1 MKGYF
6 IMLCQNCNEQVKN
19 TMKNC
24 PFCGSELPKDARSER
39 TVEINVAPIAD
50 IVKDE
55 DEESE
60 ELDESDLGLY
70 AIDSDE
76 ENTDDEGVLGNSD
89 TLDFG
94 ANDNI
99 GQMPSLEDSPD
110 YLPMIKRR
118 KISLEPAKP
127 SEYEKEDIEY
137 RKKRGMYSSE
147 LEMTNFALDERN
159 MMAEE
164 EANLLEEKRIDL
176 IQVFHNKEYHFD
188 VDEENVSEEIKIKEE
203 IPVESEQISDF
214 EEEENEETVDEMGQ
228 ELLEEKKKDLVQV
241 FHNKEYHFDIDGK
254 EVTYIDAEFVE
265 EDDEDD
271 DDIEEGIPNRGL
283 FSFIK
288 RLLSRK

>member
-1 MKGYF
+1 
-6 IMLCQNCNEQVKN
+6 MLCQNCNEQVKN
-19 TMKNC
+19 TMRNC
-24 PFCGSELPKDARSER
+24 PFCGSELPKEARNER

-50 IVKDE
+50 IVKEE
-55 DEESE
+55 DEEAEEDEADSVFSSSE
-60 ELDESDLGLY
+60 
-70 AIDSDE
+70 E
-76 ENTDDEGVLGNSD
+76 ENTDGEGVLNDLGTSD
-89 TLDFG
+89 FD
-94 ANDNI
+94 ADKNI
-99 GQMPSLEDSPD
+99 EQMPSLEDSPD
-110 YLPMIKRR
+110 YLPMVKRR

-127 SEYEKEDIEY
+127 SEYEREDIEY

-188 VDEENVSEEIKIKEE
+188 VDEENISEEIKIKEE

-214 EEEENEETVDEMGQ
+214 EEEESEEVIDEMGQ

-265 EDDEDD
+265 EEDD
-271 DDIEEGIPNRGL
+271 VEDDIEEGVPNRGL

>member
-19 TMKNC
+19 TMRNC
-24 PFCGSELPKDARSER
+24 PFCGSELPKEARNER

-50 IVKDE
+50 IVKEE
-55 DEESE
+55 DEEAEEDEADSVFSSSE
-60 ELDESDLGLY
+60 
-70 AIDSDE
+70 E
-76 ENTDDEGVLGNSD
+76 ENTDGEGVLNDLGTSD
-89 TLDFG
+89 FD
-94 ANDNI
+94 ADKNI
-99 GQMPSLEDSPD
+99 EQMPSLEDSPD
-110 YLPMIKRR
+110 YLPMVKRR

-127 SEYEKEDIEY
+127 SEYEREDIEY

-188 VDEENVSEEIKIKEE
+188 VDEENISEEIKIKEE

-214 EEEENEETVDEMGQ
+214 EEEESEEVIDEMGQ

-265 EDDEDD
+265 EEDD
-271 DDIEEGIPNRGL
+271 VEDDIEEGVPNRGL